1 LEREASAAGSH
12 TIVATPTHEGKQ
24 EGTLAFLVQQLWV
37 VEAVPVRT
45 ITTWLPHWV
54 ALPQEVGLLD
64 ETETLLREPPGKVFV
79 VARQGVRGMQEEE
92 AGLAL
97 SALTVEGALVPSVEM
112 AYQAQ
117 F

>member
-1 LEREASAAGSH
+1 M
-12 TIVATPTHEGKQ
+12 
-24 EGTLAFLVQQLWV
+24 VQQLWV
-37 VEAVPVRT
+37 VEAVLVRT
-45 ITTWLPHWV
+45 ITMWLPHWA
-54 ALPQEVGLLD
+54 ALPQEGELPD
-64 ETETLLREPPGKVFV
+64 ETETLLREPPGKGFV
-79 VARQGVRGMQEEE
+79 VALQVANGMQEEE